1 MEYKPMEYKPVE
13 DNNRRK
19 HRGNRAIR
27 FDHVGIP
34 LCLVLA
40 CIVALA
46 GCSPQMEIENI
57 EPDSSNVGDTIVIQG
72 YGFGPEQGAS
82 TVLFPSGQTAEI
94 LTWSNFEIAAIV
106 PQGIPFGYLSVT
118 VNVMEADLP
127 LFDSSLLLV
136 EADPIQY
143 RILAFGDSITSG
155 VGTPYG
161 GYTYYLESL
170 LDTEEGSTV
179 VINAGVGAEVTLE
192 GLERFEST
200 LTKWNDL
207 QTVLLLEGTNDVGD
221 SSGAGPL
228 ESIVSNLR
236 EMIHIARDDHG
247 LQLVL
252 GTLPPRLGSIGD
264 QESPTTNEL
273 VVAIRDLAVEEDV
286 LLADHYQNFVDMEQ
300 WENYFSDT
308 LHPNDQGY
316 QVLADSWVQGALEY
330 LFP

>member
-1 MEYKPMEYKPVE
+1 ME
-13 DNNRRK
+13 DNNRRT
-19 HRGNRAIR
+19 HRGRGAIR

-34 LCLVLA
+34 FCLVLA
-40 CIVALA
+40 CIAGLA
-46 GCSPQMEIENI
+46 GCSPQMQIENI
-57 EPDSSNVGDTIVIQG
+57 EPDSSNVGDIIVIQG
-72 YGFGPEQGAS
+72 YGFGPDQGAS
-82 TVLFPSGQTAEI
+82 TVLFPSGRTAEI
-94 LTWSNFEIAAIV
+94 LTWSDFEIAAIV
-106 PQGIPFGYLSVT
+106 PQGVPFGYLWVT
-118 VNVMEADLP
+118 VNVMEAALP
-127 LFDSSLLLV
+127 PFDSSLLLV

-155 VGTPYG
+155 VGTTNG

-170 LDTEEGSTV
+170 LDAEEGSTV
-179 VINAGVGAEVTLE
+179 VINAGVGAELTLE

-207 QTVLLLEGTNDVGD
+207 QTVLLLEGTNDVTD

-228 ESIVSNLR
+228 DSIVSNLR

-252 GTLPPRLGSIGD
+252 GTLPPRLDSIGD

-286 LLADHYQNFVDMEQ
+286 LLADHYQNFVEMEE
-300 WENYFSDT
+300 WENYFSDA